1 GVTVMP
7 TPQTFVEFS
16 RQRGLAADG
25 RCKAFA
31 DAADGTGFS
40 EGVGVLLVER
50 LSDAQARGHNILA
63 VVRGSAVN
71 QDGAS
76 NGLTA
81 PNGPSQQRV
90 IRQAL
95 ANAGLAGAEV
105 DVVEAHG
112 TGTTL
117 GDPIEAQAVIATY
130 GQDRDQPVLLGSLKS
145 NLGHT
150 QAAAGVSGVIKM
162 VMALRHDTVPATL
175 HIDEPSRHID
185 WTAGAVE
192 LVTENQSWPETGR
205 ARRAGV
211 SAFGISGTNAHV
223 ILESAPAQPAL
234 PTDSPATGIPVSAV
248 TAGVVPLPI
257 SARTLPALADL
268 EDRLRA
274 YLTTAPEIDL
284 PAVASTLAMTRS
296 VFEHRAV
303 LLGEETVTGI
313 AVSDPRVV
321 FVFSGQ
327 GSQRA
332 GMGEELAAAFPL
344 FARLHRQVWD
354 LLDVPDLDVDD
365 TGYVQPAL
373 FALQVALFGLLE
385 SWGVRPQAVIGH
397 SVGEVAAGYVAG
409 VWSLED
415 ACTLVSARARLMQA
429 LPAGGAMVAVPVSEE
444 RARAVLVDG
453 VEIAAVNGPA
463 SVVLSGDES
472 AVLQV
477 AEGLGRWTRLSASHA
492 FHSARMEPMLEEFRQ
507 VASRLT
513 YQEPRIV
520 MAAGEQVTTPEYWV
534 RQVRETVRFGDQV
547 AAFGDAVFL
556 EIGPDRTLSRLI
568 DGIATLHGD
577 DEQHAVVTALAELHV
592 QGVPIDWSSV
602 LGVNPAR
609 VLDLPTYAFQH
620 ERYWMVSTGRV

>member
-1 GVTVMP
+1 SDTGVFMGAYPGGYGVGTDLGGFGMTSVAVSVLAGRVSYFFGLEGPAMTVDTACSSSLVALHQAGSALRQGECSLALVGGVTVMP

-50 LSDAQARGHNILA
+50 LSDAQAKGHNILA

-90 IRQAL
+90 IQSA
-95 ANAGLAGAEV
+95 LAGAGLTSADV

-162 VMALRHDTVPATL
+162 VMALQNGVVPRTL
-175 HIDEPSRHID
+175 HVDEPSRHID

-205 ARRAGV
+205 ARRAAV
-211 SAFGISGTNAHV
+211 SSFGISGTNAHV
-223 ILESAPAQPAL
+223 ILESAPAQPV
-234 PTDSPATGIPVSAV
+234 PPVDTPAPAV
-248 TAGVVPLPI
+248 TNGVVPLPI
-257 SARTLPALADL
+257 SAKSLPALADL
-268 EDRLRA
+268 EDRLRT
-274 YLTTAPEIDL
+274 YLTTTPETDL
-284 PAVASTLAMTRS
+284 PAVASTLATTRS

-313 AVSDPRVV
+313 AVSDPRIV

-327 GSQRA
+327 GSQRV
-332 GMGEELAAAFPL
+332 GMGEQLAAAFPL

-354 LLDVPDLDVDD
+354 LLDVPDRDVDD

-385 SWGVRPQAVIGH
+385 SWGVRPRAVIGH

-444 RARAVLVDG
+444 RARAALVDG

-463 SVVLSGDES
+463 SVVLSGDEP

-492 FHSARMEPMLEEFRQ
+492 FHSVRMEPMLEEFRQ

-513 YQEPRIV
+513 YREPRIV
-520 MAAGEQVTTPEYWV
+520 MAAG
-534 RQVRETVRFGDQV
+534 
-547 AAFGDAVFL
+547 
-556 EIGPDRTLSRLI
+556 
-568 DGIATLHGD
+568 
-577 DEQHAVVTALAELHV
+577 
-592 QGVPIDWSSV
+592 
-602 LGVNPAR
+602 
-609 VLDLPTYAFQH
+609 
-620 ERYWMVSTGRV
+620 

>member
-1 GVTVMP
+1 
-7 TPQTFVEFS
+7 
-16 RQRGLAADG
+16 
-25 RCKAFA
+25 
-31 DAADGTGFS
+31 
-40 EGVGVLLVER
+40 

-192 LVTENQSWPETGR
+192 LVTENQSWPVLGR
-205 ARRAGV
+205 PRRAGV

-223 ILESAPAQPAL
+223 ILESAPAQPV
-234 PTDSPATGIPVSAV
+234 PPMDTPVSAV

-257 SARTLPALADL
+257 SARTVPALADL

-274 YLTTAPEIDL
+274 YLTATPETDL
-284 PAVASTLAMTRS
+284 PAVASTLAVTRS

-327 GSQRA
+327 GSQRV

-444 RARAVLVDG
+444 QARAALVDG

-472 AVLQV
+472 AVLRV

-492 FHSARMEPMLEEFRQ
+492 FHSVRMEPMLEEFRQ
-507 VASRLT
+507 VVSRLT
-513 YQEPRIV
+513 YREPRIV

-568 DGIATLHGD
+568 DGIAMLDGD
-577 DEQHAVVTALAELHV
+577 DEVRAAVAALAVMHV
-592 QGVPIDWSSV
+592 QGVGVDWPAI
-602 LGVNPAR
+602 LG
-609 VLDLPTYAFQH
+609 TT
-620 ERYWMVSTGRV
+620 TGR